1 MSSHRLPEPTR
12 RNSER
17 SLLRSLQIN
26 NFLNPPPVAL
36 ELGRMLQSAT
46 RLIFGTTPT
55 EKVKKWQTQL
65 KKESRVLSREIA
77 ALERETAKVKGEVK
91 KLATKG
97 EMKNAKLLAR
107 EVVRSN
113 KQRER
118 LFTSQ
123 ARLNSINMQ
132 LTHQLGQ
139 FPPRFSRFDRLLI
152 WRFRHSDAQDYRNAT
167 EVDRDYETHQ
177 LTRQTTGTIAND
189 ARTLSGNDESAS
201 PLSLSSPPLPSFTPL
216 YPLSRP
222 PSFCDASPSTEE
234 D

>member
-1 MSSHRLPEPTR
+1 MSSHRSAEPTR
-12 RNSER
+12 RNSTVP
-17 SLLRSLQIN
+17 SFAPTAS
-26 NFLNPPPVAL
+26 NFLKSLPIGPQ
-36 ELGRMLQSAT
+36 LGRMLQSAT
-46 RLIFGTTPT
+46 RLIFGPTPT

-139 FPPRFSRFDRLLI
+139 SSLRFSRSDRSLI
-152 WRFRHSDAQDYRNAT
+152 
-167 EVDRDYETHQ
+167 
-177 LTRQTTGTIAND
+177 
-189 ARTLSGNDESAS
+189 
-201 PLSLSSPPLPSFTPL
+201 SSISSQLPSRSL
-216 YPLSRP
+216 ERCKSQRRL
-222 PSFCDASPSTEE
+222 
-234 D
+234 

>member
-1 MSSHRLPEPTR
+1 MGWALSSHRICKPTPAHSALSLRRIIDFFNFTPSRLQLPP
-12 RNSER
+12 
-17 SLLRSLQIN
+17 
-26 NFLNPPPVAL
+26 
-36 ELGRMLQSAT
+36 MLQSAT
-46 RLIFGTTPT
+46 RLIFGPTPT

-65 KKESRVLSREIA
+65 KKESRVLAREIA

-132 LTHQLGQ
+132 LTHQLG
-139 FPPRFSRFDRLLI
+139 I
-152 WRFRHSDAQDYRNAT
+152 
-167 EVDRDYETHQ
+167 
-177 LTRQTTGTIAND
+177 
-189 ARTLSGNDESAS
+189 
-201 PLSLSSPPLPSFTPL
+201 PLPSQRACSSLTMTSGYTATL
-216 YPLSRP
+216 KITGTLQK
-222 PSFCDASPSTEE
+222 STEIMKLSNSLIKLPE
-234 D
+234 LSQTMREISQEMMKVRPFFLSIVPPPFLPLQHISRLNWASYRTN

>member
-1 MSSHRLPEPTR
+1 
-12 RNSER
+12 
-17 SLLRSLQIN
+17 
-26 NFLNPPPVAL
+26 
-36 ELGRMLQSAT
+36 MLQSAS
-46 RLIFGTTPT
+46 RLIFGPTPT

-65 KKESRVLSREIA
+65 KKESRVLGREIA

-97 EMKNAKLLAR
+97 EMNNAKLLAR

-139 FPPRFSRFDRLLI
+139 SNPRFIELQQFLIIIFDP
-152 WRFRHSDAQDYRNAT
+152 SYSQDHWNPT
-167 EVDRDYETHQ
+167 EINRDYETIQLAHQ
-177 LTRQTTGTIAND
+177 ATRTIPNH
-189 ARTLSGNDESAS
+189 ARTFLRNDEG
-201 PLSLSSPPLPSFTPL
+201 
-216 YPLSRP
+216 RNHG
-222 PSFCDASPSTEE
+222 
-234 D
+234 